1 MCTKFYEFMKK
12 AFACGPDIMVKHCIH
27 LGYMAPGS
35 RVGNTR
41 RQLMHTKWA
50 PINLCVESNRY
61 LSEYLGVL
69 RFHVCSLCG
78 WYIRHFWLNIKRIN
92 TFYLVC
98 RHIKVD
104 LMELQNTLQFYEVPW
119 ENLRK
124 GVENVFSKLLQIFQQ
139 IHRSKSLKLN

>member
-78 WYIRHFWLNIKRIN
+78 WYIRHFWLNFKRIN

-98 RHIKVD
+98 RHITVD
-104 LMELQNTLQFYEVPW
+104 LMELQNTLQFHEPEREPERTWGKVW
-119 ENLRK
+119 EMYSPSYSR
-124 GVENVFSKLLQIFQQ
+124 FSNKFIGQ
-139 IHRSKSLKLN
+139 NP